1 MSNKKERL
9 ENLNEEDFYFI
20 FFDGMRMPNN
30 SKYVK
35 ITMFKDTFYVE
46 NEKVEKENY
55 KDMYF
60 IIKVRKMIEDNLDK
74 IEKMLIAKSM
84 PIKSSSNHEFV
95 LKINNKTYRI
105 DRNVCNEEGK
115 KLFDDFKEKLYEIL
129 DINKFFAQLFCTYQY
144 LF

>member
-129 DINKFFAQLFCTYQY
+129 DINK
-144 LF
+144 

>member
-20 FFDGMRMPNN
+20 FFDGTRMPNN

-129 DINKFFAQLFCTYQY
+129 DINK
-144 LF
+144 

>member
-129 DINKFFAQLFCTYQY
+129 DIKK
-144 LF
+144 

>member
-1 MSNKKERL
+1 
-9 ENLNEEDFYFI
+9 
-20 FFDGMRMPNN
+20 MPNN

-115 KLFDDFKEKLYEIL
+115 KLFDDFKEKLYKIL
-129 DINKFFAQLFCTYQY
+129 DINKY
-144 LF
+144 

>member
-1 MSNKKERL
+1 MSNKKDRL

-95 LKINNKTYRI
+95 LKINNKTYII

-115 KLFDDFKEKLYEIL
+115 KLFDDFKEKLYKIL
-129 DINKFFAQLFCTYQY
+129 DINKY
-144 LF
+144 

>member
-35 ITMFKDTFYVE
+35 ITMFKDTFYVENEKVE

-129 DINKFFAQLFCTYQY
+129 DINK
-144 LF
+144 

>member
-20 FFDGMRMPNN
+20 FFDGTRMPNN

-35 ITMFKDTFYVE
+35 ITMFKDTLYVE

-105 DRNVCNEEGK
+105 DR
-115 KLFDDFKEKLYEIL
+115 FDSLSFFSIVLHLSIPPLMFSSDYIL
-129 DINKFFAQLFCTYQY
+129 SGIFDKCYMFII
-144 LF
+144 

>member
-20 FFDGMRMPNN
+20 FFDGTRMPNN
-30 SKYVK
+30 PKYVN

-46 NEKVEKENY
+46 NEKEEKENY

-74 IEKMLIAKSM
+74 IEKMLIAKGM
-84 PIKSSSNHEFV
+84 PIKSSSNHEFA

-105 DRNVCNEEGK
+105 NRNVCNEEGQ
-115 KLFDDFKEKLYEIL
+115 KLFDDFKSKLYEIL
-129 DINKFFAQLFCTYQY
+129 DINK
-144 LF
+144 

>member
-105 DRNVCNEEGK
+105 DRNVCNEEEK

-129 DINKFFAQLFCTYQY
+129 DINK
-144 LF
+144 

>member
-1 MSNKKERL
+1 MSNKKDRL

-115 KLFDDFKEKLYEIL
+115 KLFDDFKEKLYKIL
-129 DINKFFAQLFCTYQY
+129 DINKY
-144 LF
+144 

>member
-1 MSNKKERL
+1 MSTKKDRL

-115 KLFDDFKEKLYEIL
+115 KLFDDFKEKLYKIL
-129 DINKFFAQLFCTYQY
+129 DINKY
-144 LF
+144 

>member
-1 MSNKKERL
+1 MSNKKDRL

-46 NEKVEKENY
+46 NEKIKKENY

-115 KLFDDFKEKLYEIL
+115 KLFDDFKEKLYKIL
-129 DINKFFAQLFCTYQY
+129 DINKY
-144 LF
+144 

>member
-105 DRNVCNEEGK
+105 DR
-115 KLFDDFKEKLYEIL
+115 FDSLAFCSIVLHLSIPPLMFSSDYIL
-129 DINKFFAQLFCTYQY
+129 SGIFDKCYMFII
-144 LF
+144 

>member
-105 DRNVCNEEGK
+105 DR
-115 KLFDDFKEKLYEIL
+115 FDSLSFCSIVLHLSIPPLMFSSDYIL
-129 DINKFFAQLFCTYQY
+129 SGIFDKCYMFII
-144 LF
+144 

>member
-1 MSNKKERL
+1 
-9 ENLNEEDFYFI
+9 
-20 FFDGMRMPNN
+20 MRMPNN

-35 ITMFKDTFYVE
+35 ITIFKDTFYVE

-144 LF
+144 LL

>member
-35 ITMFKDTFYVE
+35 ITIFKDTFYVE

-129 DINKFFAQLFCTYQY
+129 DINK
-144 LF
+144 